1 MQQELKQLAR
11 RHGQRARVYT
21 SRLSALLKMYN
32 ASPVKHGWLRTEALN
47 LSKTAAYHMRHADTL
62 SRMILA
68 MEAQQ
73 KSQEQR
79 LFAVSGS
86 ACPK

>member
-21 SRLSALLKMYN
+21 SRLSALLKMYHAN
-32 ASPVKHGWLRTEALN
+32 PVKHGWLRNEALN
-47 LSKTAAYHMRHADTL
+47 LSKIASYHMRHADTL

-68 MEAQQ
+68 METQQ
-73 KSQEQR
+73 KGQDQR
-79 LFAVSGS
+79 LFAARGS
-86 ACPK
+86 AFPK